1 MNAIKNGNASQERTH
16 VLLRGQL
23 RRKTRNKLKQTVLTY
38 AVLIVFYS
46 FFLIPIGW
54 IILTSFK
61 KPDAVLRGSLLCSA
75 KDLTLSN
82 YVNILSVTDFSI
94 NLWNSV
100 KIAAGVT
107 AITLVLATLGGYG
120 LSRYRL
126 KAQNYII
133 AGIFAS
139 QMFPPVLILIP
150 LYAWMLKLAMVD
162 TYPGIVLAQLTLTLP
177 FGVWMLKGYLDG
189 IPKDIDEAAVIDG
202 CGTLRTLAQIIVPT
216 ALPGVLVVAFYAFIV
231 SWGDFLIVSVLTQS
245 NATATIPFTL
255 WRISVSLII
264 KWGQVAA
271 ATTLTILPTIVLFA
285 FVQRWLVEGLTA
297 GASKG

>member
-1 MNAIKNGNASQERTH
+1 MRRRVGASLRTSAWKS
-16 VLLRGQL
+16 VKR
-23 RRKTRNKLKQTVLTY
+23 TAFTY
-38 AVLIVFYS
+38 AVLVAFYS
-46 FFLIPIGW
+46 FFLLPIAW
-54 IILTSFK
+54 VLFTSFK
-61 KPDAVLRGSLLCSA
+61 RPEAVLGDSLLCSI

-82 YVNILSVTDFSI
+82 YVNILSVTDFPT
-94 NLWNSV
+94 NLWNSI

-107 AITLVLATLGGYG
+107 AITLVLATLAGYG
-120 LSRYRL
+120 LSRYKL
-126 KAQNYII
+126 KGQNFVII
-133 AGIFAS
+133 GIFAS

-162 TYPGIVLAQLTLTLP
+162 TYPGIILAQLTLTLP
-177 FGVWMLKGYLDG
+177 FGVWMVKGYLDG

-202 CGTLRTLAQIIVPT
+202 CGTLRTLFQVIAPT
-216 ALPGVLVVAFYAFIV
+216 ALPGILVVAFYAFVV

-255 WRISVSLII
+255 WRISVSLIV

-271 ATTLTILPTIVLFA
+271 ATTLTILPTIILFA

>member
-1 MNAIKNGNASQERTH
+1 MNAIENSGPSSKGMQVLPNRHSRT
-16 VLLRGQL
+16 
-23 RRKTRNKLKQTVLTY
+23 KTRNRLRQVVLTY
-38 AVLIVFYS
+38 AVLVAFYS
-46 FFLIPIGW
+46 FFLVPIGW

-61 KPDAVLRGSLLCSA
+61 KPDAILRGSLVCGI

-82 YVNILSVTDFSI
+82 YVNILSVTDFPT

-100 KIAAGVT
+100 KIATGVT

-162 TYPGIVLAQLTLTLP
+162 TYPGIILAQLTLTLP
-177 FGVWMLKGYLDG
+177 FGVWMAKGYLDG
-189 IPKDIDEAAVIDG
+189 IPKEIDEAAVIDG

-216 ALPGVLVVAFYAFIV
+216 ALPGILVVAFYAFIV
-231 SWGDFLIVSVLTQS
+231 SWGDFLVVSVLTQS

>member
-1 MNAIKNGNASQERTH
+1 MATKAHDMANNRSRQARSRRAARTAA
-16 VLLRGQL
+16 
-23 RRKTRNKLKQTVLTY
+23 LTY
-38 AVLIVFYS
+38 VVLVAFYS
-46 FFLIPIGW
+46 FFLLPIVW
-54 IILTSFK
+54 IVFTSFK
-61 KPDAVLRGSLLCSA
+61 RPEAVLRGTLLCGI
-75 KDLTLSN
+75 KDFTLSN
-82 YVNILSVTDFSI
+82 YVNILSVTDFPT
-94 NLWNSV
+94 NLWNSI

-107 AITLVLATLGGYG
+107 VITLVFATLAGYG

-126 KAQNYII
+126 KGQNFLII
-133 AGIFAS
+133 GIFAA

-162 TYPGIVLAQLTLTLP
+162 TYPGIILAQLTLTLP
-177 FGVWMLKGYLDG
+177 FGVWMIKGYLDG

-202 CGTLRTLAQIIVPT
+202 CGTLRTLFQVVAPT
-216 ALPGVLVVAFYAFIV
+216 ALPGILVVAFYAFVV
-231 SWGDFLIVSVLTQS
+231 SWGDFLVVSVLTQS

-255 WRISVSLII
+255 WRISVSLIV

-271 ATTLTILPTIVLFA
+271 ATTLTILPTVILFA